1 MNEQDE
7 MRRAVRE
14 MVDELGRAAE
24 QATKLVKEAVGDLTR
39 FVGREPALSPEAPV
53 ASVAAEPFEAIR
65 QLAKLRDEGLISEAE
80 FTAKK
85 SQIMERL

>member
-39 FVGREPALSPEAPV
+39 FVGREPASSPDVPV
-53 ASVAAEPFEAIR
+53 APLTADPFEAIR

-85 SQIMERL
+85 SLLMERL

>member
-1 MNEQDE
+1 MNEHDE

-24 QATKLVKEAVGDLTR
+24 QAAKLVREAVGDLTR
-39 FVGREPALSPEAPV
+39 FVGRESAPSPEAPV
-53 ASVAAEPFEAIR
+53 ASLTADPFEAIR
-65 QLAKLRDEGLISEAE
+65 ELAKLRDEGLISDAE